1 MDKTKYINDV
11 MNKQP
16 YSGPKYLYKYRPF
29 DDYAFDM
36 LENEYVWL
44 SKASSLDDPTECKV
58 TINEENYFDLVND
71 TIRREVVDQLLEFLY
86 PYSSKETNEICKQL
100 IYQCMTPDFRIRNN
114 FLLDS
119 SFELKELAP
128 GVPDEIIFNLV
139 NWMAS
144 ILRMIDEPGIKAQFK
159 TLLLA
164 GLEAREKM
172 GICSLADSPSNE
184 ELWKNYAKDNTGY
197 CVEYEMEDYEYN
209 NFLFPVD
216 YVEERQTNL
225 VVQLVKSF
233 IGQMITALSNNQ
245 LQADKSS
252 YLRLFTTK
260 NIIWDYQKEWR
271 LLGDANTKLKAPKI
285 KTIYLGK
292 NVSKENEEKI
302 NKLSQE
308 FSFQV
313 KKVL

>member
-11 MNKQP
+11 MNKKP

-86 PYSSKETNEICKQL
+86 PYSSKETNERCRQL

-114 FLLDS
+114 FLLEA
-119 SFELKELAP
+119 SFELRELAP
-128 GVPDEIIFNLV
+128 DVPNETIVNLV

-144 ILRMIDEPGIKAQFK
+144 IPKLIDDPNIKSQFK

-172 GICSLADSPSNE
+172 GICSLTDSPKNE
-184 ELWKNYAKDNTGY
+184 ELWKNYAKDSTGC
-197 CVEYEMEDYEYN
+197 CVEYEMEDYEFN

-225 VVQLVKSF
+225 VMQLVKSF
-233 IGQMITALSNNQ
+233 IGQMITQFSHDQ

-302 NKLSQE
+302 NELSHE
-308 FSFQV
+308 FSFQL

>member
-11 MNKQP
+11 MNKKP

-86 PYSSKETNEICKQL
+86 PYSSKETNERCRQL

-114 FLLDS
+114 FLLDA

-128 GVPDEIIFNLV
+128 DVPNETIVNLV

-144 ILRMIDEPGIKAQFK
+144 IPKLIDEPNIKSQFK

-172 GICSLADSPSNE
+172 GICSLADSPNNE
-184 ELWKNYAKDNTGY
+184 ELWKNYAKDSTGY

-225 VVQLVKSF
+225 VMQLVKSF
-233 IGQMITALSNNQ
+233 IGQMITQFSHDQ

-260 NIIWDYQKEWR
+260 NTIWDYQKEWR
-271 LLGDANTKLKAPKI
+271 LLGDANTKLKGPKI

-302 NKLSQE
+302 NVLSHE